1 MTPKR
6 EWCGSVPVK
15 NIEAS
20 EIVVSDAM
28 IDTGL
33 EILEE
38 VDEWPVTRFRLERA
52 FQAMCLQ
59 SLKESAHG
67 CSALG

>member
-1 MTPKR
+1 MTAKKQ
-6 EWCGSVPVK
+6 WCVSGPAR

-28 IDTGL
+28 IDAGL

-59 SLKESAHG
+59 SLKESVHE